1 MSEYTKA
8 TDEFLM
14 AMVRGWSTEDGIRG
28 GSARAVL
35 EEAKP
40 SPPQQESAEELLER
54 VINAKAPVGYRDQVA
69 HLELLRRALALI
81 HADRERRE
89 RVVGM
94 MRNFNSA
101 LDRWADMLEGKS
113 WTDGARNWR
122 TRNWL

>member
-14 AMVRGWSTEDGIRG
+14 AMARDAKGTIWGA
-28 GSARAVL
+28 GSAARAVL

-40 SPPQQESAEELLER
+40 SPPRESAEELLER